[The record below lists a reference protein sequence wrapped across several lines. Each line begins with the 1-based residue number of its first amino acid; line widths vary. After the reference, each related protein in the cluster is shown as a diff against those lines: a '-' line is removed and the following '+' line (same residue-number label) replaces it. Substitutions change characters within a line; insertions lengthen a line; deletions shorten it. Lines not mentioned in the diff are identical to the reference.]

1 MTASLFSV
9 QDNKH
14 VIRLLIIYLHT
25 TQNMFSFYNMKILIN
40 ILLIIIFVNYFGLDS
55 LRRYKKKSV
64 FIHQQEFFP
73 EEKAAPGLSRIDLIS
88 LLIEY

>member
-64 FIHQQEFFP
+64 FIHQQEFIP

-88 LLIEY
+88 LLIKY

>member
-1 MTASLFSV
+1 
-9 QDNKH
+9 
-14 VIRLLIIYLHT
+14 
-25 TQNMFSFYNMKILIN
+25 MFSFYDMKILIN

-64 FIHQQEFFP
+64 FIHQQEFIP